1 MSFSN
6 FYVITTDISTY
17 ALYIID
23 FCGPH
28 KLYIAVF
35 HGGPRGDVTMD
46 KKWMTRTGFNSAC
59 CTSSV
64 NSIELLTACICESSP
79 IGYDHYNNH

>member
-1 MSFSN
+1 MSFSSI
-6 FYVITTDISTY
+6 YVITTDISTY

-35 HGGPRGDVTMD
+35 HGEPRGM
-46 KKWMTRTGFNSAC
+46 
-59 CTSSV
+59 
-64 NSIELLTACICESSP
+64 
-79 IGYDHYNNH
+79 